1 MRQYDWLTRGLVFVW
16 AVWLSGCAQGM
27 VGLESSGRRDVHADI
42 RTESDELPFQR
53 RSRIRLELALAYFQQ
68 GQNRVALDEVK
79 QAIAIDPTNAD
90 AYNLRGLVY
99 QRLNDWSLAS
109 GSFQRALAVNPL
121 DADAAHN
128 YAWLLCQQAQYEAA
142 ENFFA
147 QAIANP
153 TYTHAAKSWMAQ
165 GLCQLRSGQ
174 AGDAEISLSRSYELD
189 AGNPVT
195 VYNLAQLLFDRGDFQ
210 PAQPYMRK
218 LNKGPLANAETLW
231 LGIRI
236 EQRLQHPEAG
246 AALADQLRHRFAES
260 LELIAY
266 EKGAFLD

>member
-1 MRQYDWLTRGLVFVW
+1 MTLRATLSRGLVCAL
-16 AVWLSGCAQGM
+16 AVWLSGCAQELT
-27 VGLESSGRRDVHADI
+27 GLKVSGHPEVRTDLQ
-42 RTESDELPFQR
+42 TESDETPNQR
-53 RSRIRLELALAYFQQ
+53 RARIRLELALAYFQQ
-68 GQNRVALDEVK
+68 GQTRVALDEIK
-79 QAIAIDPTNAD
+79 QVITIDPTNAD

-99 QRLNDWSLAS
+99 QRLNNWPLAS

-128 YAWLLCQQAQYEAA
+128 YAWLLCQQAQYDASET
-142 ENFFA
+142 FFA

-153 TYTHAAKSWMAQ
+153 AYAQAAKSWMAQ

-174 AGDAEISLSRSYELD
+174 TGDAEFSLSRSYELD

-210 PAQPYMRK
+210 PAQPYMHQ

-236 EQRLQHPEAG
+236 EQKLKNPKAVT
-246 AALADQLRHRFAES
+246 ALAVLLRARFAES
-260 LELIAY
+260 RELIAY
-266 EKGAFLD
+266 EKGALHD

>member
-1 MRQYDWLTRGLVFVW
+1 MTLRATLTCGLVCAL
-16 AVWLSGCAQGM
+16 AVWLSGCAQG
-27 VGLESSGRRDVHADI
+27 VAGLESSGRSDVHADI

-53 RSRIRLELALAYFQQ
+53 RARIRLELAVAYFQQ
-68 GQNRVALDEVK
+68 GQNHVALDEIK

-99 QRLNDWSLAS
+99 QRLNDWPLAS
-109 GSFQRALAVNPL
+109 SSFQRALAVNPL
-121 DADAAHN
+121 VADAAHN
-128 YAWLLCQQAQYEAA
+128 YAWLLCQHAQYEAS
-142 ENFFA
+142 ETFFA

-153 TYTHAAKSWMAQ
+153 TYSHAAKSWMTQ

-174 AGDAEISLSRSYELD
+174 TVNAEFSLSRSYELD

-210 PAQPYMRK
+210 PAQPYMRQ

-236 EQRLQHPEAG
+236 EQQLNNPDAV
-246 AALADQLRHRFAES
+246 AVLADQLRHRFADS
-260 LELIAY
+260 RELIAY